1 MPSVNGNPATDD
13 TASDAVASDAVA
25 SDVAVAAR
33 LRLAVM
39 RLARRLRQQADQ
51 GVTPSQLAA
60 LSSLDRLG
68 PLTLGELST
77 VERVRPPTMTRIV
90 AGLEELQLAQRERDA
105 HDRRVARVR
114 LTPAGQRFVQ
124 RSRTRKNAYL
134 AARLRTLSPDELAA
148 LDRATAI
155 LERVMEDGG

>member
-1 MPSVNGNPATDD
+1 
-13 TASDAVASDAVA
+13 
-25 SDVAVAAR
+25 VAVAAR

-60 LSSLDRLG
+60 LSSIDRLG
-68 PLTLGELST
+68 PLTLGDLSA

-90 AGLEELQLAQRERDA
+90 AGLEELQLVRRERDA

-124 RSRTRKNAYL
+124 RSRTRKDAYL
-134 AARLRTLSPDELAA
+134 ASRLRTLRPDEVDTLR
-148 LDRATAI
+148 RATAI
-155 LERVMEDGG
+155 LERVLDDGT

>member
-1 MPSVNGNPATDD
+1 MPMATERQAPAEHEPT
-13 TASDAVASDAVA
+13 
-25 SDVAVAAR
+25 DVAIAAR

-60 LSSLDRLG
+60 LSSIDRLG
-68 PLTLGELST
+68 PLTLGDLST

-90 AGLEELQLAQRERDA
+90 AGLEELQLVRRERDPQ
-105 HDRRVARVR
+105 DRRVARVR

-124 RSRTRKNAYL
+124 RSRTRKDAYL
-134 AARLRTLSPDELAA
+134 ASRLRTLGPDELDT
-148 LDRATAI
+148 LHRATAI
-155 LERVMEDGG
+155 LERVLDDGT

>member
-1 MPSVNGNPATDD
+1 MAI
-13 TASDAVASDAVA
+13 
-25 SDVAVAAR
+25 AAR
-33 LRLAVM
+33 LRLTVM

-60 LSSLDRLG
+60 LASLDRLG
-68 PLTLGELST
+68 PLTLGELSG

-90 AGLEELQLAQRERDA
+90 AGLEELQLVLRERDV

-114 LTPAGQRFVQ
+114 LTPLGQRYVQ

-134 AARLRTLSPDELAA
+134 AARLRSLSAEELEV
-148 LDRATAI
+148 LDRASAI
-155 LERVMEDGG
+155 LDRVIEDGA

>member
-1 MPSVNGNPATDD
+1 MPSVTGNPAIDN
-13 TASDAVASDAVA
+13 TASEAVA

-148 LDRATAI
+148 LDRATEI
-155 LERVMEDGG
+155 LERVMDDGG